1 MLIAVLDKPAV
12 RPLKGV
18 LHRTYRRRTRTL
30 ERTFI
35 FRVVLLYLLRI
46 FLATID
52 PALPA
57 EKLFG
62 YNRSRST

>member
-30 ERTFI
+30 KER
-35 FRVVLLYLLRI
+35 LSL
-46 FLATID
+46 
-52 PALPA
+52 
-57 EKLFG
+57 ES
-62 YNRSRST
+62 SRSTC

>member
-30 ERTFI
+30 FI

-57 EKLFG
+57 ENLFG